1 MRNCTYAGSTFTLWK
16 RQQTWFWSL
25 PDQYGG
31 GGRIGAAASEADAIH
46 EARLSIDELLAQPR
60 NGVATMALA
69 ADNGSFAE
77 RQVPFP
83 PALVAFGWLA
93 WWVSLASYVTDK
105 VLNEWADGSTRSRA
119 CYRC

>member
-1 MRNCTYAGSTFTLWK
+1 MRSSTYAGTTFTLWK

-31 GGRIGAAASEADAIH
+31 GGRIGAAASEAEAIH
-46 EARLSIDELLAQPR
+46 EARLSIDETLAQPR
-60 NGVATMALA
+60 NGSAPMAVAAV
-69 ADNGSFAE
+69 NGSIAG
-77 RQVPFP
+77 RQLPHT

-93 WWVSLASYVTDK
+93 WWASLTSYVTDRM
-105 VLNEWADGSTRSRA
+105 LNEWADGSTRSRA